1 MARPSP
7 ARPQGADA
15 DVALRRAGRRP
26 GYRHVAQRVA
36 AVTHRP
42 VRTLVEHRRQAVPK
56 QEAVPRLCGPVR
68 PPAAHR
74 AAPVPDNH
82 PCFERTEEDKHVGF
96 SEAIE
101 AWRETD
107 TLLMS
112 WGNKASHSCIRST

>member
-1 MARPSP
+1 MWRYAERAGVLDTDMS
-7 ARPQGADA
+7 
-15 DVALRRAGRRP
+15 RRALLRSLT
-26 GYRHVAQRVA
+26 AQYG
-36 AVTHRP
+36 
-42 VRTLVEHRRQAVPK
+42 TLVEHRRQAVPK

-82 PCFERTEEDKHVGF
+82 PCFERTEEDKHVPF